1 MIKYVWKLMV
11 LVVFASALI
20 LQGCTIE
27 SGDGDVVIVD
37 DDGTPATPRGVYS
50 ITGDMDVLIGWY
62 PNQESDLAGYVIYS
76 KIEGSRDYTEI
87 AEINDSDAIG
97 YLDEDVENGTTYYY
111 AVSAFDLD
119 GNESIQSP
127 AIADTPRPAGRN
139 VTLEDYILEPD
150 LSGFDLS
157 RPDKGVQPFD
167 ARNVDIYFGVGVVSV
182 GGDDLYVPFIYA
194 VDDNIGIQDLG
205 YTDSMDDIDVSPQQ
219 GFTFAFAEAIP
230 GHTYAF
236 LTLDGNYAKI
246 RATEIEVDW
255 AGDKIREAWM
265 TFDWAYQLQP
275 GNPELAPGR
284 K

>member
-1 MIKYVWKLMV
+1 MIKHVWKLMV

-27 SGDGDVVIVD
+27 SGDGDVVIID
-37 DDGTPATPRGVYS
+37 DDTTPATPRGVYS

-76 KIEGSRDYTEI
+76 MVEGSRDYIEI
-87 AEINDSDAIG
+87 AEINDSDATS
-97 YLDEDVENGTTYYY
+97 YLDDDVENGTTYYY

-119 GNESIQSP
+119 GNESAQSP
-127 AIADTPRPAGRN
+127 AIADTPRPAGKN

-167 ARNVDIYFGVGVVSV
+167 ARNVDIYFGFGMV
-182 GGDDLYVPFIYA
+182 DNEFDAPFIYTA
-194 VDDNIGIQDLG
+194 NDDIGIQDLG
-205 YTDSMDDIDVSPQQ
+205 YTDHMDDVDVSPEQ

-255 AGDKIREAWM
+255 AGDVILRAWV
-265 TFDWAYQLQP
+265 TFDWAYQLQL

>member
-1 MIKYVWKLMV
+1 MIKHVWKLMV

-27 SGDGDVVIVD
+27 SGDGDVVIID
-37 DDGTPATPRGVYS
+37 DDTTPATPRGVYS

-76 KIEGSRDYTEI
+76 MVEGSRDYIEI
-87 AEINDSDAIG
+87 AEINDSDATS
-97 YLDEDVENGTTYYY
+97 YLDDDVENGTTYYY

-119 GNESIQSP
+119 GNESAQSP
-127 AIADTPRPAGRN
+127 AIADTPRPAGKN

-167 ARNVDIYFGVGVVSV
+167 ARNVDIYFGFGMV
-182 GGDDLYVPFIYA
+182 DNEFDAPFIYTA
-194 VDDNIGIQDLG
+194 NDDIGIQDLG
-205 YTDSMDDIDVSPQQ
+205 YTDHMDDVDVSPEQ

-255 AGDKIREAWM
+255 AGDVILRAWV

>member
-1 MIKYVWKLMV
+1 MIKHVWKLMV

-27 SGDGDVVIVD
+27 SGDGDVVIID
-37 DDGTPATPRGVYS
+37 DDTTPATPRGVYS

-76 KIEGSRDYTEI
+76 MVEGSRDYIEI
-87 AEINDSDAIG
+87 AEINDSDATS
-97 YLDEDVENGTTYYY
+97 YLDEDVQNGTTYYY

-119 GNESIQSP
+119 GNESAQSP
-127 AIADTPRPAGRN
+127 AIADTPRPAGKN

-167 ARNVDIYFGVGVVSV
+167 ARNVDIYFGFGMV
-182 GGDDLYVPFIYA
+182 DNEFDAPFIYTA
-194 VDDNIGIQDLG
+194 NDDIGIQDLG
-205 YTDSMDDIDVSPQQ
+205 YTDHMDDVDVSPEQ

-255 AGDKIREAWM
+255 AGDVILRAWV

>member
-1 MIKYVWKLMV
+1 MIKHVWKLMV

-20 LQGCTIE
+20 LQGCTIK
-27 SGDGDVVIVD
+27 SGDGDVVIID
-37 DDGTPATPRGVYS
+37 DDTTPATPRGVYS

-97 YLDEDVENGTTYYY
+97 YLDEDVQNGTTYYY

-119 GNESIQSP
+119 GNESAQSP
-127 AIADTPRPAGRN
+127 AIADTPRPAGKN

-167 ARNVDIYFGVGVVSV
+167 ARNVDIYFGFGMV
-182 GGDDLYVPFIYA
+182 DNEFDAPFIYTA
-194 VDDNIGIQDLG
+194 NDDIGIQDLG
-205 YTDSMDDIDVSPQQ
+205 YTDHMDDVDVSPEQ

-255 AGDKIREAWM
+255 AGDVILRAWV